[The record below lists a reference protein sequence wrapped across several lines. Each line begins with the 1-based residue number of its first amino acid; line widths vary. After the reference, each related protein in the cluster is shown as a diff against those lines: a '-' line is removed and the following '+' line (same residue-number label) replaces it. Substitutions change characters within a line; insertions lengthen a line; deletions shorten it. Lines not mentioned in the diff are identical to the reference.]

1 MALSLT
7 CIAKYKMDMLQS
19 HEKNIPTKLREWLAE
34 MSPRHGAFLGWAA
47 EHFEGDSQNL
57 AGMF

>member
-1 MALSLT
+1 
-7 CIAKYKMDMLQS
+7 MLQS